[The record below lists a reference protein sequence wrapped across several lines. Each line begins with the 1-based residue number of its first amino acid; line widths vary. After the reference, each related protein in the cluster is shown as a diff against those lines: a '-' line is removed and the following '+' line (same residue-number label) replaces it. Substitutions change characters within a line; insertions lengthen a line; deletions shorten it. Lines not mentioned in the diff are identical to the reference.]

1 MEFEDVNSKEVIEL
15 FSDPVKW
22 CQAFLRNPNNKE
34 EPFVLRSYQR
44 EIIQQTQQYR
54 NIILRYG
61 RRMGK
66 SITMCAD
73 TLWWCAAY
81 PLVRIINGETK
92 RQQPFRVII
101 ATPYDT
107 QIMELWNTYAALI
120 ADSPLLSQLIENIRS
135 SDPQI
140 IKFNNGSSIEGHTIG
155 VSSSNKGTSMRSLSC
170 DMLFLDEMDFIP
182 REIIERAV
190 MPIWTTHTDC
200 RLRVC
205 STPSGQR
212 GLFWEWCV
220 RAEELGW
227 LHRHYPSW
235 HPDNSNW
242 MSIEQAKVIG
252 RPVTDS
258 TEFQV
263 KAITESATY
272 DREYGAEFGEEFGGV
287 YKQSLIN
294 SSLRKYGREIN
305 LENADIFDPGFQQ
318 NPNNLYIM
326 GVDWNSYVNGGQ
338 IVIVEYCRAPTFV
351 TYYDD
356 AAGCDTT
363 VDFTNKYRIF
373 YRIGIKSKDST
384 QRKTRQEILRILGTN
399 KIDFIYVDYGA
410 GDTNI
415 EELTLFGQ
423 EHKEL
428 ELNKRLRVIDSGA
441 SVEHFDPVLGKIV
454 KKRNKSLMVSI
465 SVLNLEEGSYILPK
479 EEDEKVRLVGQM
491 RSYVIKNVTNR
502 GDYTY
507 EGEDHI
513 LDAFNLAI
521 YGFQKEYGKLLNNR
535 LIYNILFLNDP
546 RFSDYPERSREA
558 ASPIISTTSTIRNI
572 RDPELPAPQIKR
584 KLMMPSMIRQPFK
597 RPNIQTS
604 GRRF

>member
-1 MEFEDVNSKEVIEL
+1 MEFENVNSKEVIEL

-22 CQAFLRNPNNKE
+22 CESFLRNPNNKE
-34 EPFVLRSYQR
+34 EPFILRSYQK
-44 EIIQQTQQYR
+44 EIISQTQQYSK
-54 NIILRYG
+54 IILRYG

-81 PLVRIINGETK
+81 PLVRIINGEAK
-92 RQQPFRVII
+92 KQLPFRVII

-107 QIMELWNTYAALI
+107 QIIELWNTYMSLI
-120 ADSPLLSQLIENIRS
+120 ADSPMLSSLIKKVRA

-140 IKFNNGSSIEGHTIG
+140 IEFNNGSKIEGHTIG
-155 VSSSNKGTSMRSLSC
+155 ISSSNKGTSMRSLSC
-170 DMLFLDEMDFIP
+170 DMLFLDEMDYIP
-182 REIIERAV
+182 RDIIERV
-190 MPIWTTHTDC
+190 LMPIWTTHTDC
-200 RLRVC
+200 RLRIC

-212 GLFWEWCV
+212 GLFWEWSV

-235 HPDNSNW
+235 HPDNTNW
-242 MSIEQAKVIG
+242 MSIEQAKELG
-252 RPVTDS
+252 KPVTDS

-263 KAITESATY
+263 RAITESATY
-272 DREYGAEFGEEFGGV
+272 EREYGAEFGEEFGGV
-287 YKQSLIN
+287 YKQSLLDK
-294 SSLRKYGREIN
+294 SMAKYGRAIN
-305 LENADIFDPGFQQ
+305 CEDPDVFDPEFQQ
-318 NPNNLYIM
+318 NPNNLYII

-338 IVIVEYCRAPTFV
+338 IVVVEYCRVPTIVSYFDDTIHQEV
-351 TYYDD
+351 TIN
-356 AAGCDTT
+356 
-363 VDFTNKYRIF
+363 FTNKYRLF
-373 YRIGIKSKDST
+373 YRKGIKSKDST
-384 QRKTRQEILRILGTN
+384 QRKTREEIIRLLRTL
-399 KIDFIYVDYGA
+399 KIDYIYVDYGA

-415 EELTLFGQ
+415 EELTLYGK

-428 ELNKRLRVIDSGA
+428 DLNKKLRVIDSGA

-454 KKRNKSLMVSI
+454 KKRNKSLMVSL
-465 SVLNLEEGSYILPK
+465 SVLNLEENAYILPK
-479 EEDEKVRLVGQM
+479 EEDEKVRLIGEM

-535 LIYNILFLNDP
+535 VIYNILFMNDP
-546 RFSDYPERSREA
+546 RFAEYPTRTQSGS
-558 ASPIISTTSTIRNI
+558 SPIVSVSSNNI
-572 RDPELPAPQIKR
+572 RDPELPSPTKR
-584 KLMMPSMIRQPFK
+584 LQMPRMIRQPF
-597 RPNIQTS
+597 RRQNIETK
-604 GRRF
+604 GRSF